1 MDNLTDGLHIAVSIL
16 IFIIAVSLTMY
27 LFSRLTS
34 TAEIVYEIAL
44 QPGYYSEI
52 EIDRDENTELGSKR
66 IVGKNDIKIEDNRS
80 QSKSN
85 NTKVAHNINTKAA
98 QTNTQIKKEI
108 KSNVNEDEWESF

>member
-1 MDNLTDGLHIAVSIL
+1 MLFRSQINDAVTGLDQQTQKNASIA
-16 IFIIAVSLTMY
+16 ADT
-27 LFSRLTS
+27 R
-34 TAEIVYEIAL
+34 EIAL
-44 QPGYYSEI
+44 KADEI
-52 EIDRDENTELGSKR
+52 AKEIVRDASSKEF
-66 IVGKNDIKIEDNRS
+66 VGKNDIKIEDNRS